1 MKSKK
6 LNGMSNI
13 VGSNIQKYRLQ
24 NDLSLRQLSDK
35 LSLYGITLYHTDI
48 FDIEKH
54 ERLVKDF
61 ELVAICK
68 ALGITYD
75 QLFEDSDKYYTS

>member
-6 LNGMSNI
+6 LNGKSNI
-13 VGSNIQKYRLQ
+13 IGTNIQKYRLQ
-24 NDLSLRQLSDK
+24 SDLSLRQLSDK

-48 FDIEKH
+48 FDIERN

-61 ELVAICK
+61 ELKAICK
-68 ALGITYD
+68 ALCITYE
-75 QLFEDSDKYYTS
+75 QLFEDTDKYYTT